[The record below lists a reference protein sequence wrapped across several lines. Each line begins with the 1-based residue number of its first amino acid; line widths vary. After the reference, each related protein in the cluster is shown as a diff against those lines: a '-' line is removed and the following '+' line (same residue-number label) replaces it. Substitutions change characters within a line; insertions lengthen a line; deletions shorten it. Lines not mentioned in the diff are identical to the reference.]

1 MGTIRIVLA
10 EDHAV
15 VREGT
20 RNLLEREPD
29 LEVVGEAATGVE
41 AIEAVGKYRPDV
53 AIVDIGMPE
62 MNGIEATRE
71 IKRRWPDVSV
81 LVLTAY
87 DDDEYVFAFVDAGA
101 AGYLLKDVPADEVIR
116 AVRAVHA
123 GEPVLHPA
131 IMKKLLAR
139 MSGGSDGAGRASRET
154 QSPVL
159 SARELEV
166 MTLAARG
173 LTNNQIGSDLSL
185 SPRTVQTHLRNIF
198 TRLNVGSRT
207 QAVVKAIQL
216 GLVSIDEI

>member
-1 MGTIRIVLA
+1 METIRIVLA

-20 RNLLEREPD
+20 RNLLEREPGF
-29 LEVVGEAATGVE
+29 EVVGEAATGVE
-41 AIEAVGKYRPDV
+41 AIEAVDRYRPDV

-62 MNGIEATRE
+62 MNGIEATRV
-71 IKRRWPDVSV
+71 IKKRWPDVSV

-116 AVRAVHA
+116 AVKAVHA

-139 MSGGSDGAGRASRET
+139 MAGGSDGAGHASPET
-154 QSPVL
+154 GPPVL

-166 MTLAARG
+166 MTLAAKG

-207 QAVVKAIQL
+207 EAVVKAIQL